1 MILLLYAMKK
11 IKAFLD
17 AIICAGASGSLRE
30 AFTCKGVN
38 RLAIAIILISTIA
51 GPVSYSFTGNPA
63 LLWGC
68 LTVDCLMG
76 MVIYLNAKRWHHAA
90 GLLCFT
96 VLNIA
101 TFYFAAILGK
111 DANAQL
117 MIIFLVGLASFLY
130 DNKKIRA
137 ICVGISFISFLA
149 LEYTYQHNLLP
160 TMAFSEGTRS
170 LVHWG
175 SYLVITVMVGY
186 LFCIYS
192 DITRNLFDELE
203 GQKEQLE
210 QHLLSKK
217 HFIREAVHEIKSG
230 FNPIEGMVAYLSE
243 TDRLKK
249 TTVTADQ
256 LIAHIKGGCF
266 SYRRLLANL
275 LEFSKIE
282 FGKKDEPILE
292 PLEIRSFM
300 QQVVNEF
307 QYAANAEKTSIVLQ
321 IDENVPAIVSCDSIK
336 LRQIANNLIHNA
348 IKFVRT
354 NCDVV
359 VKVELHGLDAWQLTV
374 INDGENLTEE
384 QLKRI
389 FHPYQHVRTGVNLE
403 GNGLGLFITHKLVET
418 LHGNIEVVRETRDH
432 TVFEVTFPLE
442 QRMAINSK
450 MSSRAQ

>member
-1 MILLLYAMKK
+1 MKR
-11 IKAFLD
+11 IKTFLEL
-17 AIICAGASGSLRE
+17 IICAGASGSLRK

-38 RLAIAIILISTIA
+38 RLSVALILISTIV
-51 GPVSYSFTGNPA
+51 GPVSFYLTGNSA

-68 LTVDCLMG
+68 VTADCLMG
-76 MVIYLNAKRWHHAA
+76 VVIFLNAKRRHFAA
-90 GLLCFT
+90 GLLFFI
-96 VLNIA
+96 VLNMV

-130 DNKKIRA
+130 DDKRLRA
-137 ICVGISFISFLA
+137 ICVCISFLCFLG
-149 LEYTYQHNLLP
+149 LEYTYQNNLLP
-160 TMAFSEGTRS
+160 AAVLEEGTRNMIR
-170 LVHWG
+170 WG

-230 FNPIEGMVAYLSE
+230 FNPIEGMVAYLAE
-243 TDRLKK
+243 ADRLKK
-249 TTVTADQ
+249 TTVTPDQ

-292 PLEIRSFM
+292 PMEIRSFM

-307 QYAANAEKTSIVLQ
+307 QYAANAEKTSIILQ
-321 IDENVPAIVSCDSIK
+321 IDENVPAVVSCDPIK

-354 NCDVV
+354 SCNVL

-389 FHPYQHVRTGVNLE
+389 FQPYQHVRTGVNLE

-418 LHGNIEVVRETRDH
+418 LHGNIEVVREDADH

-442 QRMAINSK
+442 QRMAINGKISA
-450 MSSRAQ
+450 RA

>member
-30 AFTCKGVN
+30 AFTCKGINKLSAV
-38 RLAIAIILISTIA
+38 IILANLIL
-51 GPVSYSFTGNPA
+51 GPSFYFMTGK
-63 LLWGC
+63 LSVLWGS
-68 LTVDCLMG
+68 LVEAGLIG
-76 MVIYLNAKRWHHAA
+76 LVIWLNAKRRHHAA
-90 GLLCFT
+90 SLLFFA

-101 TFYFAAILGK
+101 TFYAAAVLGK
-111 DANAQL
+111 DVNAQL

-130 DNKKIRA
+130 DDKRLRA
-137 ICVGISFISFLA
+137 VCVGLSFASFLV
-149 LEYTYQHNLLP
+149 LEYAYQNNLLP
-160 TMAFSEGTRS
+160 TLALEEATRN
-170 LVHWG
+170 LIRWG
-175 SYLVITVMVGY
+175 SYLVITVLVGL

-192 DITRNLFDELE
+192 DITRKLMDELGE
-203 GQKEQLE
+203 QNEQLS
-210 QHLLSKK
+210 QHLLRKK
-217 HFIREAVHEIKSG
+217 HFIREVVHEIKSG
-230 FNPIEGMVAYLSE
+230 FNPIEGMVGYLAE

-275 LEFSKIE
+275 LEFSRIE
-282 FGKKDEPILE
+282 FSKKDDPILE

-300 QQVVNEF
+300 QQVVDEF
-307 QYAANAEKTSIVLQ
+307 QYSAKAEKTSIVLL
-321 IDENVPAIVSCDSIK
+321 IDEKVPAIVSCDPIK

-354 NCDVV
+354 NCEVV

-374 INDGENLTEE
+374 INDGESFTEE
-384 QLKRI
+384 QLQRI
-389 FHPYQHVRTGVNLE
+389 FQPYQHVRTGVNLE

-418 LHGNIEVVRETRDH
+418 LHGNIEVVREAKDH
-432 TVFEVTFPLE
+432 TIFEVTFPLE
-442 QRMAINSK
+442 QRMAINRK
-450 MSSRAQ
+450 MSA

>member
-1 MILLLYAMKK
+1 MKR
-11 IKAFLD
+11 IKTFWEL
-17 AIICAGASGSLRE
+17 IICTGASGTLRE
-30 AFTCKGVN
+30 SFTCKGIN
-38 RLAIAIILISTIA
+38 RLSVAIILFNLIA
-51 GPVSYSFTGNPA
+51 GPSLFILTGLPA
-63 LLWGC
+63 TLWGI
-68 LTVDCLMG
+68 LAIDALMG
-76 MVIYLNAKRWHHAA
+76 VVILLNAKRLHQAA
-90 GLLCFT
+90 GLLFFIT
-96 VLNIA
+96 LNIA
-101 TFYFAAILGK
+101 TFCFAAILGK

-117 MIIFLVGLASFLY
+117 MIVFLVGLASILY
-130 DNKKIRA
+130 DDKRLRA
-137 ICVGISFISFLA
+137 ICVGLSFLCFLA

-160 TMAFSEGTRS
+160 TLAINEGGRS
-170 LVHWG
+170 LIRWS
-175 SYLVITVMVGY
+175 SYFAITVLVGY

-192 DITRNLFDELE
+192 DLTRDLLNELE
-203 GQKEQLE
+203 AQKEQLE

-230 FNPIEGMVAYLSE
+230 FNPIEGMVAYLAES
-243 TDRLKK
+243 DRLKK

-256 LIAHIKGGCF
+256 LIGHIKGGCL

-282 FGKKDEPILE
+282 FGKKDDPIMEPM
-292 PLEIRSFM
+292 EIRSFM

-307 QYAANAEKTSIVLQ
+307 QYAAYAEKTSIVLQ
-321 IDENVPAIVSCDSIK
+321 IDENVPAMVSCDPIK

-354 NCDVV
+354 SCHVV
-359 VKVELHGLDAWQLTV
+359 VKVELHGVDAWQLTV
-374 INDGENLTEE
+374 INDGESFTEE

-418 LHGNIEVVRETRDH
+418 LQGNIEVVRAVKDH

-442 QRMAINSK
+442 QRMAINAKTSA
-450 MSSRAQ
+450 RA